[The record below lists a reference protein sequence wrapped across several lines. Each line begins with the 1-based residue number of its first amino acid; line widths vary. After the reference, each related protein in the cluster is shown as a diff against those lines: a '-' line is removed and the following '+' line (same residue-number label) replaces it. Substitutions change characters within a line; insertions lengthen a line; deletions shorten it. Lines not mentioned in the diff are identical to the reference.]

1 MAFRHRQIFRLSAA
15 GALLCLAVT
24 PLSPNAAT
32 YGDAGGGVAEF
43 APERAGLSIEH
54 FITRGVANQ
63 GGSPWHLEGKRAVI
77 RGSQADLQDARLT
90 FITQNKEPVVI
101 TSPRFAF
108 DRLTKSG
115 HSDGPIHVD
124 HRQLTLDG
132 MGYDILT
139 DSQVLHIRNQVRM
152 RIITPQ
158 NLMDK
163 DPLLKKF
170 GRREAGTPKGKKDI
184 IAP

>member
-1 MAFRHRQIFRLSAA
+1 MAFRHRQIFHLSA
-15 GALLCLAVT
+15 GLALLGLTAGL
-24 PLSPNAAT
+24 PRAGAAT
-32 YGDAGGGVAEF
+32 YGDTSGGVAEF

-63 GGSPWHLEGKRAVI
+63 GGSPWRLEGKRAVI

-90 FITQNKEPVVI
+90 FTTQNKEPVVI

-115 HSDGPIHVD
+115 HSDGPIHVE
-124 HRQLTLDG
+124 HRQLILDG

-139 DSQVLHIRNQVRM
+139 DSQVLHVRSQVQM
-152 RIITPQ
+152 RIVTPQ

-163 DPLLKKF
+163 DPLLKKL
-170 GRREAGTPKGKKDI
+170 GRRETATPP
-184 IAP
+184 APANNRK